1 MKKLSNSSKETSAR
15 KSNLQL
21 SVVDSR
27 PMTAEEEHRFM
38 AAIDALLS
46 EIVRQELSRN
56 EGDIYAAIQ

>member
-1 MKKLSNSSKETSAR
+1 
-15 KSNLQL
+15 
-21 SVVDSR
+21 
-27 PMTAEEEHRFM
+27 MTAEEEHRFM